1 MSWTC
6 DSMREAFEMNIK
18 KIHKGAKAVV
28 STKLLTNAAI
38 APRPP
43 PLNLWGPELILNHIL
58 LANRL

>member
-1 MSWTC
+1 
-6 DSMREAFEMNIK
+6 MREAFEMNIK